1 MCVIALV
8 ALGGIRCRARDHIV
22 KVDVGVGGEGVVETY
37 LLAGGVGEGIP
48 IGTP

>member
-8 ALGGIRCRARDHIV
+8 TLGGIRCRARDHIV
-22 KVDVGVGGEGVVETY
+22 KVDVGIGRESVVKPN

-48 IGTP
+48 IGAP